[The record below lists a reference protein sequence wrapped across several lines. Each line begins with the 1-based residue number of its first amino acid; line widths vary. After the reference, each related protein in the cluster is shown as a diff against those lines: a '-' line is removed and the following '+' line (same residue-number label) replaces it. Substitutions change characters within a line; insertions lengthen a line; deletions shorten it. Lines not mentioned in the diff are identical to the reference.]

1 VRNAD
6 KHAPDTLFPWT
17 SVDKRLTVNR
27 FCMSFE
33 RTECIL
39 HKISPGSFPRRKQ
52 QTWGHSHLRERPKKQ
67 PDVLFEEALNYLKAG
82 GFRLTKPR
90 EIIVRA
96 AISFSEPFHAED
108 LLAKAR
114 VLEPEISLATTYRT
128 LPMLLDS
135 HLIREVELNREHR
148 YYEVNREQSPAAF
161 HIICS
166 DCEQVI
172 QVQDECI
179 MLRERFL
186 ANSLGFKPL
195 KLNVR
200 IEAACLDLHEK
211 GTCERRGK
219 TSLETSAAQVGRR
232 SSLGRGLPGRT
243 SLRSEPSSDQS

>member
-1 VRNAD
+1 
-6 KHAPDTLFPWT
+6 
-17 SVDKRLTVNR
+17 
-27 FCMSFE
+27 MSFE

-39 HKISPGSFPRRKQ
+39 HKISPGSFPIRKQ
-52 QTWGHSHLRERPKKQ
+52 QTRGHLHLRERPKKQ
-67 PDVLFEEALNYLKAG
+67 PDVLFEEALNYLKEG

-90 EIIVRA
+90 EVIVRA
-96 AISFSEPFHAED
+96 AIAFAEPFHAED
-108 LLAKAR
+108 LLTRAR
-114 VLEPEISLATTYRT
+114 QLDPEISLATIYRT

-161 HIICS
+161 HIICA
-166 DCEQVI
+166 DCAQVI

-200 IEAACLDLHEK
+200 IEANCLDLHEK
-211 GTCERRGK
+211 GTCERRAKG
-219 TSLETSAAQVGRR
+219 SLQ
-232 SSLGRGLPGRT
+232 SST
-243 SLRSEPSSDQS
+243 PS

>member
-1 VRNAD
+1 
-6 KHAPDTLFPWT
+6 
-17 SVDKRLTVNR
+17 
-27 FCMSFE
+27 MSFE

-39 HKISPGSFPRRKQ
+39 HKISPGSFPIRKQ
-52 QTWGHSHLRERPKKQ
+52 PTKGPALVRERPKKQ
-67 PDVLFEEALNYLKAG
+67 PDVLFEEALNYLKTG

-90 EIIVRA
+90 EVIVRA
-96 AISFSEPFHAED
+96 AVAFVEPFHAED
-108 LLAKAR
+108 LLARAR
-114 VLEPEISLATTYRT
+114 QLDSEISLATIYRT

-135 HLIREVELNREHR
+135 HLIREVDLNREHR

-161 HIICS
+161 HIICT

-200 IEAACLDLHEK
+200 IEATCLDLHEK
-211 GTCERRGK
+211 GTCERRPK
-219 TSLETSAAQVGRR
+219 ASLQTSTR
-232 SSLGRGLPGRT
+232 S
-243 SLRSEPSSDQS
+243 

>member
-1 VRNAD
+1 
-6 KHAPDTLFPWT
+6 
-17 SVDKRLTVNR
+17 
-27 FCMSFE
+27 MSFE

-39 HKISPGSFPRRKQ
+39 HKISPGSFPIRKQ
-52 QTWGHSHLRERPKKQ
+52 QTRGHLHLRERPKKQ
-67 PDVLFEEALNYLKAG
+67 PDVLFEEALNYLKEG

-90 EIIVRA
+90 EVIVRA
-96 AISFSEPFHAED
+96 AIAFAEPFHAED
-108 LLAKAR
+108 LLIRAR
-114 VLEPEISLATTYRT
+114 QLDPEISLATIYRT

-161 HIICS
+161 HIICA
-166 DCEQVI
+166 DCAQVI

-200 IEAACLDLHEK
+200 IEANCLDLHEK
-211 GTCERRGK
+211 GTCERRAKG
-219 TSLETSAAQVGRR
+219 SLQ
-232 SSLGRGLPGRT
+232 SST
-243 SLRSEPSSDQS
+243 PS

>member
-1 VRNAD
+1 MR
-6 KHAPDTLFPWT
+6 
-17 SVDKRLTVNR
+17 
-27 FCMSFE
+27 FE

-39 HKISPGSFPRRKQ
+39 HKISPGSFPIRKEQ
-52 QTWGHSHLRERPKKQ
+52 AKGHIFVRERPKKQ
-67 PDVLFEEALNYLKAG
+67 PDVLFEEALLFLKEG

-90 EIIVRA
+90 EVIVRA
-96 AISFSEPFHAED
+96 AVSSVKPFHAEH

-114 VLEPEISLATTYRT
+114 KLDPEISLATIYRT

-135 HLIREVELNREHR
+135 HLIREVELNRGHR

-161 HIICS
+161 HIICA

-200 IEAACLDLHEK
+200 IEANCLDLHEK
-211 GTCERRGK
+211 GNCERRTKGMID
-219 TSLETSAAQVGRR
+219 AATA
-232 SSLGRGLPGRT
+232 S
-243 SLRSEPSSDQS
+243 

>member
-1 VRNAD
+1 
-6 KHAPDTLFPWT
+6 
-17 SVDKRLTVNR
+17 
-27 FCMSFE
+27 MSFE
-33 RTECIL
+33 RTQCIL
-39 HKISPGSFPRRKQ
+39 HKISPGSFPIRKQ
-52 QTWGHSHLRERPKKQ
+52 PTKGNVLVRERPKKQ
-67 PDVLFEEALNYLKAG
+67 PDVLFDEALSYLKAG

-90 EIIVRA
+90 EVIVRA
-96 AISFSEPFHAED
+96 AVAFTEPFHAED
-108 LLAKAR
+108 LLARAR
-114 VLEPEISLATTYRT
+114 HLDPEISLATTYRT

-135 HLIREVELNREHR
+135 HLIREVDLNREHR

-200 IEAACLDLHEK
+200 IEATCLDLHEK
-211 GTCERRGK
+211 GTCERRARTG
-219 TSLETSAAQVGRR
+219 LEASTR
-232 SSLGRGLPGRT
+232 
-243 SLRSEPSSDQS
+243 

>member
-1 VRNAD
+1 MVG
-6 KHAPDTLFPWT
+6 
-17 SVDKRLTVNR
+17 R
-27 FCMSFE
+27 FFMSFE
-33 RTECIL
+33 RTQCIL
-39 HKISPGSFPRRKQ
+39 HKISPGSFPIRKQ
-52 QTWGHSHLRERPKKQ
+52 PAKGNVLVRERPKKQ
-67 PDVLFEEALNYLKAG
+67 PDVLFDEALSYLKAG

-90 EIIVRA
+90 EVIVRA
-96 AISFSEPFHAED
+96 AVAFTEPFHAED
-108 LLAKAR
+108 LLARAR
-114 VLEPEISLATTYRT
+114 QLDPEISLATTYRT

-135 HLIREVELNREHR
+135 HLIREVDLNREHR

-200 IEAACLDLHEK
+200 IEATCLDLHEK
-211 GTCERRGK
+211 GTCERRAR
-219 TSLETSAAQVGRR
+219 TALEASTR
-232 SSLGRGLPGRT
+232 
-243 SLRSEPSSDQS
+243 

>member
-1 VRNAD
+1 
-6 KHAPDTLFPWT
+6 
-17 SVDKRLTVNR
+17 
-27 FCMSFE
+27 
-33 RTECIL
+33 
-39 HKISPGSFPRRKQ
+39 
-52 QTWGHSHLRERPKKQ
+52 
-67 PDVLFEEALNYLKAG
+67 
-82 GFRLTKPR
+82 
-90 EIIVRA
+90 
-96 AISFSEPFHAED
+96 
-108 LLAKAR
+108 
-114 VLEPEISLATTYRT
+114 
-128 LPMLLDS
+128 MLLDS

-200 IEAACLDLHEK
+200 IEATCLDLHEK

-219 TSLETSAAQVGRR
+219 TSLETSAPTQLGR
-232 SSLGRGLPGRT
+232 SSR
-243 SLRSEPSSDQS
+243 